1 MKIYLDYIFLE
12 NLIINTVVIIETI
25 LFTNLIINNKRR
37 NTIIILDTIFS
48 CIIYVVPV
56 LNHFAIHIVLT
67 SFSLFI
73 LFKLKNLYEYF
84 KAISCYYLIYFIY
97 MGIIIA
103 MCVLFNINLDSI
115 MLKCTTY
122 ILSAILL
129 HFLNKCMWKT
139 LKDKFKIRD
148 LYYTVKINN
157 MEVTSFVDTGNTVKD
172 PISNLNVIFLKKELE
187 EIIIKDKT
195 NKVEFEVTTVNSVDT
210 KEGYIVK
217 NIQVIKEGRIIAN
230 IPKIILCFSLIGNTP
245 EKYSAIIGY
254 DTYLE
259 NLNGGVSYKK

>member
-1 MKIYLDYIFLE
+1 
-12 NLIINTVVIIETI
+12 
-25 LFTNLIINNKRR
+25 
-37 NTIIILDTIFS
+37 
-48 CIIYVVPV
+48 
-56 LNHFAIHIVLT
+56 
-67 SFSLFI
+67 
-73 LFKLKNLYEYF
+73 
-84 KAISCYYLIYFIY
+84 

-148 LYYTVKINN
+148 LCYTVKINN
-157 MEVTSFVDTGNTVKD
+157 VEVTSIADTGNTVKD

-245 EKYSAIIGY
+245 EKYSAIIRY

>member
-25 LFTNLIINNKRR
+25 LFINLIINNKRR

-97 MGIIIA
+97 IGIIIA

-148 LYYTVKINN
+148 LYY
-157 MEVTSFVDTGNTVKD
+157 TVKD

>member
-48 CIIYVVPV
+48 CIMYVVPV

-97 MGIIIA
+97 M
-103 MCVLFNINLDSI
+103 
-115 MLKCTTY
+115 
-122 ILSAILL
+122 
-129 HFLNKCMWKT
+129 
-139 LKDKFKIRD
+139 
-148 LYYTVKINN
+148 
-157 MEVTSFVDTGNTVKD
+157 
-172 PISNLNVIFLKKELE
+172 
-187 EIIIKDKT
+187 
-195 NKVEFEVTTVNSVDT
+195 
-210 KEGYIVK
+210 
-217 NIQVIKEGRIIAN
+217 
-230 IPKIILCFSLIGNTP
+230 
-245 EKYSAIIGY
+245 
-254 DTYLE
+254 
-259 NLNGGVSYKK
+259 